1 VAHDLEHESGHRGAV
16 LIEAAMPKFRNYGAA
31 TFSQAATVPWNF
43 VSDESAAT
51 GTLRPAPRFFPI

>member
-1 VAHDLEHESGHRGAV
+1 MNPVAVV
-16 LIEAAMPKFRNYGAA
+16 LIEAAIPKFRNYGAA
-31 TFSQAATVPWNF
+31 TFSKAATVPWNF

>member
-1 VAHDLEHESGHRGAV
+1 LVYKHCANPVAVV
-16 LIEAAMPKFRNYGAA
+16 LIEATMPKFRNYGAA
-31 TFSQAATVPWNF
+31 TFSKAATVPWNF